1 MALTKVHERMLDTGT
16 LNVKDFGATGDGT
29 TNDTTA
35 IQAAIDA
42 ATDGSVVYFPPG
54 TYRVDKTSTGAD
66 KFSLNLTTSGVT
78 LKGDQAT
85 LRRFSTD
92 ISTYALSYCILFVG
106 TPDSNVAAATEK
118 VTIEGLTFQG
128 EDTRHSVSGNTI
140 HDFRNAIEFKNTDTT
155 VVRNCR
161 FLDIDSAAIVYQSP
175 ATSDMEPSPSV
186 RYNLTKNYRSKVLNC
201 DFIAQPHT
209 TAVRSLIHAI
219 PTSGVDHCL
228 IDGNY
233 SEWCDDFVSGSTTYD
248 AFDDTEDDLW
258 TPTYAGWTLGDVK
271 RSGRHITCS
280 NNQCYNSSE
289 HAFYMSLMD
298 VVVSGNNIW
307 TDEPTICT
315 GDQIKCRSRGFT
327 ASGNIITNYTGGMT
341 VNEPSINVSIS
352 GNTIRGQEEFTG
364 GLIDVNSDDL
374 VSYHDNRAWLTTYR
388 PMDNISITGNVLEF
402 PETAASQVEGHTGI
416 RIYTNIAE
424 TEFPEGQIRNITI
437 SGNTFKNYNCGIRFI
452 NGETTNVLVSGNVF
466 YAKPFTT
473 SGFSSGTTLNTYA
486 PLVAN
491 QAGAGSTL
499 VSMRSCT
506 FTGNQ
511 VFGATYLVATNTAAG
526 SSNTYYTPEGMVGN
540 RLDYIK
546 NIKTADV
553 RNLGNFDTCFSNNT
567 GVYFLDRG
575 LPSQG
580 GMNNSLRDGG
590 SNDSDQKFCTQW
602 TGTEFRFYTDDSGT
616 YETLN

>member
-1 MALTKVHERMLDTGT
+1 MALTKVNDRMLDTGT

-54 TYRVDKTSTGAD
+54 TYRVDKTSTGVD
-66 KFSLNLTTSGVT
+66 KYSLNLTTSGVT

-85 LRRFSTD
+85 LRRFDTD
-92 ISTYALSYCILFVG
+92 ISTYAKSYCIILVG
-106 TPDSNVAAATEK
+106 TPDSNVASATER

-128 EDTRHSVSGNTI
+128 EDTRHSVGGNTI

-161 FLDIDSAAIVYQSP
+161 FLDIDSAAIIYQLP

-209 TAVRSLIHAI
+209 TAGRALIHAI
-219 PTSGVDHCL
+219 NVAGIDHCL

-233 SEWCDDFVSGSTTYD
+233 SEWCDDFVSGGTTYD

-258 TPTYAGWTLGDVK
+258 TPTYSGWSLGDVK
-271 RSGRHITCS
+271 RCGRHITCS

-315 GDQIKCRSRGFT
+315 GDQIKCRSP
-327 ASGNIITNYTGGMT
+327 A
-341 VNEPSINVSIS
+341 INVSIS
-352 GNTIRGQEEFTG
+352 GNTIRSQEEFNG
-364 GLIDVNSDDL
+364 GLIELNCDNL

-402 PETAASQVEGHTGI
+402 PEAAASQVEGHTGI
-416 RIYTNIAE
+416 RIYTQIAE
-424 TEFPEGQIRNITI
+424 TEFPEGQMRNITI

-491 QAGAGSTL
+491 QSGAGSTQ
-499 VSMRSCT
+499 VSMRPCT

-511 VFGATYLVATNTAAG
+511 VFGATYLVATHTAAG

-553 RNLGNFDTCFSNNT
+553 RGIGDFPNCFSNNT
-567 GVYFLDRG
+567 GVYFLDRA
-575 LPSQG
+575 LPAKG

-602 TGTEFRFYTDDSGT
+602 TGTQFRFYTDDSGT
-616 YETLN
+616 FETLN